1 MLTRA
6 VLKELVT
13 ASGEWSDDRH
23 RVEYR
28 AEQDLTLKFRLER
41 LSDD

>member
-6 VLKELVT
+6 VLKELVA
-13 ASGEWSDDRH
+13 ASGEWSDTH

-28 AEQDLTLKFRLER
+28 SEHDLTLKSRLER